1 MPIPVEELKKYEGFK
16 ELEIQISKFLENRR
30 GEALTDDEIT
40 KSLQRGFSNEAN
52 EGLNLKYIGILGLNI
67 ARGIVLLNTLN
78 NMVKSGKIQSK
89 IYQNQTYYYIE

>member
-30 GEALTDDEIT
+30 GEALTDNEIT
-40 KSLQRGFSNEAN
+40 EGLQRGFSIEAN
-52 EGLNLKYIGILGLNI
+52 EGLNLKNIGILGLNI